1 MDPSSLNSA
10 FRRFVTFFTVKG
22 CEGPGRNRWR
32 NIGSLHPIYKG
43 KINVPII
50 IKYTSRKKYG
60 SIFSCCYTNQKNKKD
75 VSHEENNN
83 NKTGMHAICFK
94 DEQAKVLPSQH
105 GRHNAKVG
113 TRASLTK
120 NYMYTGAL
128 VNIFNGNHK

>member
-22 CEGPGRNRWR
+22 YEGPGRNRWR

-60 SIFSCCYTNQKNKKD
+60 SKSFHVVTQIKKTKKMFLMKKTTTTRLECMLFVLRMSKPKFSHLNTAGITQRW
-75 VSHEENNN
+75 
-83 NKTGMHAICFK
+83 G
-94 DEQAKVLPSQH
+94 QGPP
-105 GRHNAKVG
+105 
-113 TRASLTK
+113 
-120 NYMYTGAL
+120 
-128 VNIFNGNHK
+128 